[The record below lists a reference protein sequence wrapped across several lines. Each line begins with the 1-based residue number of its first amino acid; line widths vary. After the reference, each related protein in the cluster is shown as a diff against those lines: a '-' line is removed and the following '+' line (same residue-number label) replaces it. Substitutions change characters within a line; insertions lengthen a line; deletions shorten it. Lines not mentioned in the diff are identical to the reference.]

1 MFILEVAPMLEVLS
15 GKAIRAAG
23 NERMQEI
30 SGDYGFHL
38 NSNLASRTFP
48 LLHSAALSRRVTV
61 AEASATNNIYSP
73 CRTESNTEVAEV
85 LTDWPIRKKLT
96 IGIVL
101 LLIAVAIL
109 ASSGLSGVYAFR
121 SLARSV
127 SQRASELP
135 IALRLA
141 RDVSAMNATVPS
153 RREVPAA
160 TPGREFGI
168 SMNHWV
174 AFDFD
179 RHLNSCENTLREY
192 EETLLENSG
201 GVIGGIGRELEIVG
215 RMKTRLATIQ
225 QLKVQDQWPFEDS
238 TSMDLLETSVADLQ
252 MNADQ
257 LPSFLQKQMND
268 LQGAVK
274 FQYRT
279 WMVLTYLT
287 GIAAGLLLLIMFR
300 LFYQWVLCPLRT
312 LIEGSRHV
320 ASGDFNHRIRLD
332 SGDEMDE
339 LAQAM
344 NDMTE
349 RFQQIKNDLDAQVQE
364 RTREVVRGEQLAS
377 VGFLAAGV
385 AHEINN
391 PLASIAF
398 CADSLVDRMQ
408 DVLRSQDTLSQ
419 ESQSTEEIE
428 VIREYLKMIQ
438 EEAFRCKE
446 ITERLLDFSRLGH
459 VERQEADL
467 RELVQGVIDMVRH
480 VGSYKQK
487 EIVFHA
493 PNPVMVGVNPQ
504 EMKQVLLNLITNGLD
519 SLETDG
525 VVSVSLVKQK
535 DMAQLIVTDNGC
547 GMTEEVKKHLFEP
560 FFTSGKDGHGTGLGM
575 SITYRI
581 VDEHGG
587 HIDVFSDGPGKG
599 SSVTVRL
606 PLDDMTTK
614 ENHHRHHAA

>member
-1 MFILEVAPMLEVLS
+1 
-15 GKAIRAAG
+15 
-23 NERMQEI
+23 
-30 SGDYGFHL
+30 
-38 NSNLASRTFP
+38 
-48 LLHSAALSRRVTV
+48 
-61 AEASATNNIYSP
+61 
-73 CRTESNTEVAEV
+73 
-85 LTDWPIRKKLT
+85 
-96 IGIVL
+96 
-101 LLIAVAIL
+101 
-109 ASSGLSGVYAFR
+109 
-121 SLARSV
+121 
-127 SQRASELP
+127 
-135 IALRLA
+135 
-141 RDVSAMNATVPS
+141 
-153 RREVPAA
+153 
-160 TPGREFGI
+160 
-168 SMNHWV
+168 
-174 AFDFD
+174 
-179 RHLNSCENTLREY
+179 
-192 EETLLENSG
+192 
-201 GVIGGIGRELEIVG
+201 
-215 RMKTRLATIQ
+215 
-225 QLKVQDQWPFEDS
+225 
-238 TSMDLLETSVADLQ
+238 
-252 MNADQ
+252 
-257 LPSFLQKQMND
+257 
-268 LQGAVK
+268 
-274 FQYRT
+274 
-279 WMVLTYLT
+279 
-287 GIAAGLLLLIMFR
+287 
-300 LFYQWVLCPLRT
+300 
-312 LIEGSRHV
+312 
-320 ASGDFNHRIRLD
+320 
-332 SGDEMDE
+332 MDE

-364 RTREVVRGEQLAS
+364 RTRELVRGEQLAS

-419 ESQSTEEIE
+419 ESNSAEEVE

-493 PNPVMVGVNPQ
+493 PAPVMVGINPQ
-504 EMKQVLLNLITNGLD
+504 EMKQVVLNLITNGLD
-519 SLETDG
+519 SLEADG